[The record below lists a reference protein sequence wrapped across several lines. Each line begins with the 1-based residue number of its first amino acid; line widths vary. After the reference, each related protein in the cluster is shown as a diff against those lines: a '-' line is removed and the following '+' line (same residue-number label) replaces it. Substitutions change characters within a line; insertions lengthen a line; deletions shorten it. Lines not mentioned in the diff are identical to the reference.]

1 MLLSFIISI
10 FGLLLLLINCILF
23 IRNRKDKDTLYKLV
37 TFYLSVL
44 FIVELLCNVIGIL
57 KPNSNFFLSHYYF
70 NIQFVV
76 LSLFFYQLFNEKFL
90 KQLVVLN
97 LIVVSLIIASQY
109 IVNPALYWKFNTL
122 EIGITS
128 IILIFYCLLYFFR
141 NIKVAHDY
149 FYFCL
154 GLTFYLSSSASIF
167 LSGNT
172 ELVFMNEPVYLDI
185 WIFNSLFY
193 ILYQFLIFKEWKV
206 LSKTKIDC

>member
-10 FGLLLLLINCILF
+10 FGLLLLLINCLLF
-23 IRNRKDKDTLYKLV
+23 IKNRSNKNNLYKLV
-37 TFYLSVL
+37 TLYLAVL
-44 FIVELLCNVIGIL
+44 FIVELLCNIIGIL

-70 NIQFVV
+70 NIQFIV
-76 LSLFFYQLFNEKFL
+76 LSVFFYQLFKEKFF
-90 KQLVVLN
+90 KRLVVLN
-97 LIVVSLIIASQY
+97 LIMVSLIITYQY
-109 IVNPALYWKFNTL
+109 IVNPELYWKFNIL

-128 IILIFYCLLYFFR
+128 LLLIFYCFVYFFR
-141 NIKVAHDY
+141 NLKVAHDY

-154 GLTFYLSSSASIF
+154 GLTFYLSSSALIF

-172 ELVFMNEPVYLDI
+172 ELVFMNEPIYLDI

-206 LSKTKIDC
+206 LTKSKIE